1 MAPTAPSVLLG
12 EPDLATSEL
21 YQRALSAGFAV
32 VTAGDE
38 QTLLYELRTHPLA
51 GVILEPAIFRVR
63 SWEQTELIGRLCAA
77 RQIRL
82 VICSTRDERQRA
94 RELGATSYLVKP
106 TLPATLL
113 ETLRK
118 VLAGQGDEHVR
129 TISGSAR

>member
-1 MAPTAPSVLLG
+1 MASTALAVLLG
-12 EPDLATSEL
+12 EPDPATSEL
-21 YQRALSAGFAV
+21 YRRVLSAGFAII
-32 VTAGDE
+32 TAGDE
-38 QTLLYELRTHPLA
+38 QSLLYKLRTHALA
-51 GVILEPAIFRVR
+51 GVVLEPAIFRAR
-63 SWEQTELIGRLCAA
+63 CWEQTELIGRLCAA
-77 RQIRL
+77 RQIQL

-118 VLAGQGDEHVR
+118 VLAVQGGEHVR